1 MPLHAVSTWQFPFVL
16 FPVLDVTYYGWFP
29 FRFPL
34 KVDDFWA
41 SRFRNT
47 ARLQR
52 GKTKSKVHA
61 ACPECEVLQAQT
73 YFVSSL
79 KSSPAG
85 TPSWLHLSA
94 RPLLPSNGSKTQ
106 MYFPVSANSCALL
119 YTIKAGSS
127 HFVSDLGTIFWLFLT
142 IMVLWPNLCYM
153 RYSKFT

>member
-1 MPLHAVSTWQFPFVL
+1 MTVSVCLVSRTWCYLLWVVSLQISIES
-16 FPVLDVTYYGWFP
+16 GWLLGITF
-29 FRFPL
+29 
-34 KVDDFWA
+34 
-41 SRFRNT
+41 SEH
-47 ARLQR
+47 
-52 GKTKSKVHA
+52 SKIAAWEHA

-127 HFVSDLGTIFWLFLT
+127 HFVFDLGTIFWLFLT